1 MKLKELLLQIE
12 CIPDP
17 SETLMNMDVTLRV
30 PDGSGTFSV
39 DVSPAGVSREEQSII
54 ISTRPVHSIH
64 FREALL
70 KH

>member
-1 MKLKELLLQIE
+1 MKLRELLSQIE
-12 CIPDP
+12 YIPATT
-17 SETLMNMDVTLRV
+17 ETLMNMDVTLRV

-39 DVSPAGVSREEQSII
+39 DVSPVEVSREEQSII
-54 ISTRPVHSIH
+54 ISTRPVHSTH

>member
-1 MKLKELLLQIE
+1 MKLRELLSQIE
-12 CIPDP
+12 CMPTDI
-17 SETLMNMDVTLRV
+17 ETLMNMSIKLRV

-39 DVSPAGVSREEQSII
+39 DVSPTEVSREEQSII

>member
-1 MKLKELLLQIE
+1 MKLRELLSQIE
-12 CIPDP
+12 RIPVAT
-17 SETLMNMDVTLRV
+17 ETLLDMDIKFRV

-39 DVSPAGVSREEQSII
+39 DISSSEVFKEEQSII
-54 ISTRPVHSIH
+54 ISIGPVHSTH

>member
-1 MKLKELLLQIE
+1 MKLRELLSQIE
-12 CIPDP
+12 CMPVDI
-17 SETLMNMDVTLRV
+17 ETLMNMSIKLRV

-39 DVSPAGVSREEQSII
+39 DVSPIGVSREEQSII
-54 ISTRPVHSIH
+54 ISTRPVHSTH

>member
-12 CIPDP
+12 CIPAAT
-17 SETLMNMDVTLRV
+17 ETLMNMDVTLRV

-39 DVSPAGVSREEQSII
+39 DVNPVGVSREEQSII
-54 ISTRPVHSIH
+54 ISTRPVHSTH

>member
-1 MKLKELLLQIE
+1 MKLKELLSRIE
-12 CIPDP
+12 CIPADT
-17 SETLMNMDVTLRV
+17 ETLMNMDIKLRV

-39 DVSPAGVSREEQSII
+39 DVSPTGVSREGQSII
-54 ISTRPVHSIH
+54 ISTRLVHSTH

>member
-1 MKLKELLLQIE
+1 MKLRELLSQIE
-12 CIPDP
+12 RIPVAT
-17 SETLMNMDVTLRV
+17 ETLMDMDIKLRV

-39 DVSPAGVSREEQSII
+39 DVSPSEVSREEQDII
-54 ISTRPVHSIH
+54 ISTRPVHSTS

>member
-1 MKLKELLLQIE
+1 MKLRELLSQIE
-12 CIPDP
+12 RIPVAT
-17 SETLMNMDVTLRV
+17 ETLLGMDIKLRV

-39 DVSPAGVSREEQSII
+39 DISSSEVFKEEQSII
-54 ISTRPVHSIH
+54 ISTRPVHSTH

>member
-1 MKLKELLLQIE
+1 MKLRELLSQIE
-12 CIPDP
+12 CIPVGT
-17 SETLMNMDVTLRV
+17 ETLMNMDIKLRV

-39 DVSPAGVSREEQSII
+39 DVSPTEVSREEQSII
-54 ISTRPVHSIH
+54 ISTRSVHSTH

>member
-12 CIPDP
+12 CIPADT
-17 SETLMNMDVTLRV
+17 ETLMNMDVTLRV

-39 DVSPAGVSREEQSII
+39 DVSPVGVSREEQSII
-54 ISTRPVHSIH
+54 ISTRPVHSTH

>member
-1 MKLKELLLQIE
+1 MKLRELLSQIE
-12 CIPDP
+12 RIPVAT
-17 SETLMNMDVTLRV
+17 ETLMNMDIKLRV

-39 DVSPAGVSREEQSII
+39 DVSPSEVSREEQDII
-54 ISTRPVHSIH
+54 ISTRLVHSTS